1 MEQIRGKSILN
12 RIAIGR
18 IRYYKKEKGT
28 LTERGVADI
37 DLELSRY
44 DRACDV
50 AETELNA
57 LYEKACAQVGKAN
70 AAVFKVHSLMIR
82 DADFRRFVVQM
93 IAEQGVNAEEA
104 VTLAG
109 DHFCRMFSE
118 LEDDYFKE
126 RAADIRDISDRLV
139 RILSGI
145 QENAWV
151 LKEPVIVAACDLAP
165 SETVQMDKNMLLGF
179 VTEQGS
185 SNSHT
190 AILARSMGIPALVS
204 VPVKEEWDGKMAVID
219 GEDGVLY
226 LDPDE
231 KTIRLMEEKMA
242 SARERER
249 LLLELREKEDVTAD
263 GTKIRLYGN
272 IGGEADVDEILK
284 YNGAGIGLFR
294 TEFLYLEKE
303 TYPTEEEQY
312 QVYRRVAERMNGR
325 EVIIRTLDIGADKQ
339 ADYLG
344 LEREENPALGF
355 RAIRICLKRPDMFK
369 TQLRAIY
376 RAGMYGNIAVM
387 FPMITSLRELKR
399 AKELVEEV
407 KGELME
413 QGIPFRNIPLGI
425 MIETPAAAI
434 MSGELAKEVD
444 FFSIGTNDLTQY
456 VLAIDRQNEKLDEFY
471 DPHHPAVMKL
481 IGYVA
486 ECGHAEGCTVGIC
499 GELAADTHLTETFL
513 KLGIDELS
521 VSPSFLL
528 PVRQKIRHISLNNK
542 KEENVRNA

>member
-1 MEQIRGKSILN
+1 MERITGKSILN

-28 LTERGVADI
+28 LTEQAVADL
-37 DLELSRY
+37 DTEYDRY
-44 DRACDV
+44 DRACDAAV
-50 AETELNA
+50 KELNE

-70 AAVFKVHSLMIR
+70 AAVFQVHGLMIR
-82 DADFRRFVVQM
+82 DEDYRQYVIRM
-93 IAEQGVNAEEA
+93 IAEQGVNAKEA
-104 VTLAG
+104 VSLACE
-109 DHFCRMFSE
+109 HFVQMFSE
-118 LEDDYFKE
+118 IEDDYFKE
-126 RAADIRDISDRLV
+126 RAADIRDISDRLL
-139 RILSGI
+139 RILGGI
-145 QENAWV
+145 QDRAWT
-151 LKEPVIVAACDLAP
+151 LKEPAIVVSSDLAP
-165 SETVQMDKNMLLGF
+165 SETVQMDKTMLLGF

-185 SNSHT
+185 ANSHT
-190 AILARSMGIPALVS
+190 AILARAMNIPALVS
-204 VPVKEEWDGKMAVID
+204 VPVKEEWDGRLAAID
-219 GEDGVLY
+219 GEEGILY

-231 KTIRLMEEKMA
+231 TVLRRLEEKMA
-242 SARERER
+242 AAKERDS

-263 GTKIRLYGN
+263 GTRIRLYGN
-272 IGGEADVDEILK
+272 IGGEADVSEILR

-303 TYPTEEEQY
+303 TYPTEEEQF
-312 QVYRRVAERMNGR
+312 QVYKRVAERMNGK
-325 EVIIRTLDIGADKQ
+325 EVIIRTLDIGADKK
-339 ADYLG
+339 ADYLE

-355 RAIRICLKRPDMFK
+355 RAIRICLKRPEMFK

-376 RAGMYGNIAVM
+376 RAGMYGNISVM
-387 FPMITSLRELKR
+387 FPMITSLWELKK
-399 AKELVEEV
+399 AKELTEEV
-407 KGELME
+407 RGELME
-413 QGIPFRNIPLGI
+413 EGIPFKNIPLGI

-471 DPHHPAVMKL
+471 DSRHPAVMKL
-481 IGYVA
+481 IEYVA

-528 PVRQKIRHISLNNK
+528 PVRQKIRHTNLNRK
-542 KEENVRNA
+542 